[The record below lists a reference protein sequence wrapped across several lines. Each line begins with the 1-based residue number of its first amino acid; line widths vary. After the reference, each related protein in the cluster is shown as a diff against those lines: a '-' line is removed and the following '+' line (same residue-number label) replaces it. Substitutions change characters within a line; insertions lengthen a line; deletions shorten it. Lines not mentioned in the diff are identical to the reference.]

1 MKKDIKNIPV
11 ADVRPND
18 WNGNRTADEGLVESV
33 KEHGILQPICVQPK
47 GKGYVCV
54 FGARRLDAAG
64 KAGLKDIPALV
75 LPKGNADR
83 ARLLT
88 LVENLQREAQDPL
101 TEGQIY
107 KTLIAAGMSE
117 KEVAKRTGATPRQ
130 VRQRLALTKLCP
142 QARALLYEVPYDLPA
157 LAMLAECPPTKQM
170 TAIESMPYLL
180 TDPDE
185 MKEWIEGNTA
195 LQNAPFDTADKT
207 LDPAAGSCADCPKRS
222 GAQGLLFGYDEKEA
236 GACLDEGCYA
246 RKVSANVGRSIA
258 ELRKKHPTAECL
270 VTEFAYHYATPEQ
283 KALYDGNGAVPMK
296 ELRFATTPADKA
308 NPEAK
313 TVILVEK
320 GRVSEAVV
328 VPNPREKDGRAAK
341 PKTPEEKAESLKKK
355 RAAWRAEQVK
365 NRLKEMAE
373 QKDGAFSDDVRNAWE
388 LGGFVLDMV
397 DLISGRPSD
406 GEPCAQAAAEVFNI
420 LFGRILNQLYTPS
433 IFSIDVEELLARTK
447 LALHVIHPCHN
458 AVDEYW
464 DKLVADAERQVPE

>member
-1 MKKDIKNIPV
+1 MKKDIKNIAV
-11 ADVRPND
+11 ADIRPND
-18 WNGNRTADEGLVESV
+18 WNGNRTADDGLVQSV
-33 KEHGILQPICVQPK
+33 REHGILQPICVQPD

-54 FGARRLDAAG
+54 FGARRLDAAD
-64 KAGLKDIPALV
+64 KAGLAAIPAIV
-75 LPKGNADR
+75 LPKGNRDR

-107 KTLIAAGMSE
+107 KHLITAGMSE
-117 KEVAKRTGATPRQ
+117 KEVAKRTGATARQ

-180 TDPDE
+180 TDPEE
-185 MKEWIEGNTA
+185 MKDWIEGNTA

-207 LDPAAGSCADCPKRS
+207 LDPEAGSCADCPKRS
-222 GAQGLLFGYDEKEA
+222 GAQGLLFGYDETEA
-236 GACLDEGCYA
+236 GSCLDEACYA

-258 ELRKKHPTAECL
+258 ALRKKHPTAECL
-270 VTEFAYHYATPEQ
+270 VQDYVYHYATPAQ

-296 ELRFATTPADKA
+296 ELRLATTEADKA

-328 VPNPREKDGRAAK
+328 VPDPREKDGRAAK
-341 PKTPEEKAESLKKK
+341 PKTEEEKAKYLEKK
-355 RAAWRAEQVK
+355 RVAWVAGEAWQQMLAWFADVESGKEDVTMLTDGDFIDEVASAIRGRPMSGVEARRAILGNIIPIVS
-365 NRLKEMAE
+365 NNLRTNALFGLDAKEMR
-373 QKDGAFSDDVRNAWE
+373 VR
-388 LGGFVLDMV
+388 
-397 DLISGRPSD
+397 IKT
-406 GEPCAQAAAEVFNI
+406 I
-420 LFGRILNQLYTPS
+420 LHLKNPENEYG
-433 IFSIDVEELLARTK
+433 DVEELEEK
-447 LALHVIHPCHN
+447 
-458 AVDEYW
+458 AVE
-464 DKLVADAERQVPE
+464 AIPE

>member
-75 LPKGNADR
+75 LPKGNADL

-107 KTLIAAGMSE
+107 KHLIGAGMSE

-157 LAMLAECPPTKQM
+157 LAMLAECPPEKQM

-180 TDPDE
+180 TDPEE
-185 MKEWIEGNTA
+185 MKDWIEGNTA

-207 LDPAAGSCADCPKRS
+207 LDPEAGSCADCPKRS

-236 GACLDEGCYA
+236 GACLDEACFA

-328 VPNPREKDGRAAK
+328 VPDPREKDGRAAK
-341 PKTPEEKAESLKKK
+341 PKTEEEKAEYLEKK
-355 RAAWRAEQVK
+355 RVVWGAKQTGLRLLRWLGDVTHGKTPLCEGRDDLLLLLLGRALAGENVSYPEARRRVVK
-365 NRLKEMAE
+365 GLWKELN
-373 QKDGAFSDDVRNAWE
+373 DV
-388 LGGFVLDMV
+388 
-397 DLISGRPSD
+397 
-406 GEPCAQAAAEVFNI
+406 
-420 LFGRILNQLYTPS
+420 LYTPAL
-433 IFSIDVEELLARTK
+433 FALDVDGMTQKIEHVLLLTAADGEDCTK
-447 LALHVIHPCHN
+447 TLMALM
-458 AVDEYW
+458 DESQ
-464 DKLVADAERQVPE
+464 KAIPE